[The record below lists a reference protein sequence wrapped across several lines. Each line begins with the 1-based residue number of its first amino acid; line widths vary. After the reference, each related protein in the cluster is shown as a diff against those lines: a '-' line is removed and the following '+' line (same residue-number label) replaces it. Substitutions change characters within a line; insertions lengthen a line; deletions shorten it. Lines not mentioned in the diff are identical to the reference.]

1 MHQPNALKSKW
12 IWEQVP
18 LIAQTAWYVAA
29 EQGLVDATD
38 SAQCRRL
45 SWVLMDAIYTAL
57 RVIAADDFPDTP
69 PTFTQ
74 GDDSGPRSGYP
85 AISGREAGQNAP
97 GHFT

>member
-12 IWEQVP
+12 IGAQVP
-18 LIAQTAWYVAA
+18 LIAQAAWHVAA

-45 SWVLMDAIYTAL
+45 SWVLKDAIYTAL

-74 GDDSGPRSGYP
+74 GDDSGPRSGDP
-85 AISGREAGQNAP
+85 ASSRREAGENTSGDSA
-97 GHFT
+97 